1 MIAIK
6 NFLESRV
13 TEGSVNSVERD
24 AVKIYPSKPG
34 VLQLIVRDLGFIE
47 LVIIPL
53 FDSLTWHTKKKLDY
67 EDWKFIIEV
76 RKNGHHYTEKG
87 RCLIACIA
95 GQMNNNR
102 LSTSDA
108 PKVDRNLLLQEIANL
123 LLKSNYISTE
133 GKVWIESLNR
143 FKNDNSRKTVELIE
157 ESTGK
162 VINTFITQSDC
173 TEFFNISE
181 AGIRKRIK
189 NKTIFYYEG
198 SRVYLTR

>member
-1 MIAIK
+1 
-6 NFLESRV
+6 
-13 TEGSVNSVERD
+13 
-24 AVKIYPSKPG
+24 
-34 VLQLIVRDLGFIE
+34 
-47 LVIIPL
+47 
-53 FDSLTWHTKKKLDY
+53 
-67 EDWKFIIEV
+67 
-76 RKNGHHYTEKG
+76 
-87 RCLIACIA
+87 
-95 GQMNNNR
+95 MNNNR

-162 VINTFITQSDC
+162 VIKTFITQSDC
-173 TEFFNISE
+173 AEFFNISE